1 MVVAGHEAF
10 ASGTATPRRTGTRPQ
25 WRGHLAYAAAALA
38 IWALLQAFWSGALT
52 ETRDGVSAFGPD
64 DYMRLVQVSD
74 LLGGAAWHD
83 LTQTRLDPPDG
94 IATHWTRLPDLPIAL
109 VAWLLEPEMDRRE
122 ALLVAAAVVP
132 AGLLL
137 ALLLTLGWAV
147 APLLPGLTR
156 LLVLPALV
164 FAAPALIQFL
174 PGRVDHHAY
183 HMLVLAVLFGAAVR
197 VADDAGAVRVAAL
210 AGVVSAVGMW
220 VSHEVAPWLI
230 VFSAALALDWVW
242 RRTSLRAALWF
253 AGAHLGVVVLIMPI
267 SHPVGA
273 WTAAACDGFSATTVG
288 FAGVVAVFW
297 GLLAVLDRPTVG
309 PLVRL
314 AWTAVSGVAACAG
327 FVALFP
333 DCLQGPYGQLD
344 PAVAAMWLESVKEA
358 RPFSALPAEEAGLM
372 ARFLLVPLLGMAYA
386 AVVLIRSRGALRQ
399 KYLVVCV
406 FCAASLLGLAY
417 QIRLFSDAALLGVI
431 PAAAACAAVWRHGG
445 RLRHAA
451 ARVLVRASPV
461 LALIAVFAL
470 KPSAAPE
477 AASVDGPTLPCEVAP
492 AAPLLEALTG
502 PDGRALLIA
511 APIDLGPELLFR
523 TSHAVVAAPYHRAPA
538 GLLTIDR
545 VFGSTEVRSA
555 QTALEGRGV
564 DLVLVCRDGPNR
576 HRYRGEAEASF
587 VDRLVQ
593 SNPPN
598 WLEPVVLPE
607 ASGLLAFR
615 LQPSVMTVEEEP

>member
-1 MVVAGHEAF
+1 MAVAGYEAF
-10 ASGTATPRRTGTRPQ
+10 ASGTAVPRRSGTRPQ

-38 IWALLQAFWSGALT
+38 IWALLQAFWSGVLT

-94 IATHWTRLPDLPIAL
+94 VATHWTRLPDMPIAL

-122 ALLVAAAVVP
+122 ALLIAAAVVP

-137 ALLLTLGWAV
+137 ALLLILGWTV
-147 APLLPGLTR
+147 TPVLTGSTR

-183 HMLVLAVLFGAAVR
+183 HLLVLAVLFGAAVR
-197 VADDAGAVRVAAL
+197 IADNAGAVRVAAV
-210 AGVVSAVGMW
+210 AGIVSAVGMW

-242 RRTSLRAALWF
+242 RRTPLRAALWF
-253 AGAHLGVVVLIMPI
+253 AGAHFGTVVLIMPVA
-267 SHPVGA
+267 HPLEA
-273 WTAAACDGFSATTVG
+273 WTTTACDGFSATTVG
-288 FAGVVAVFW
+288 FAGAVAAFW
-297 GLLAVLDRPTVG
+297 GLLAVLDRLTAG
-309 PLVRL
+309 PAMRFI
-314 AWTAVSGVAACAG
+314 WTTVSGGAACAG

-333 DCLQGPYGQLD
+333 DCLQGPYGHLD
-344 PAVAAMWLESVKEA
+344 PAVAATWLESVKEA

-372 ARFLLVPLLGMAYA
+372 ARFLVVPLLGMAYA
-386 AVVLIRSRGALRQ
+386 AVALVRGHGALRQ

-406 FCAASLLGLAY
+406 FVAASLLALAY

-431 PAAAACAAVWRHGG
+431 PAAAACAAVWRQGG
-445 RLRHAA
+445 QLRHAV

-477 AASVDGPTLPCEVAP
+477 AASADGLTLPCEVAQ
-492 AAPLLEALTG
+492 AAPALEALTG

-523 TSHAVVAAPYHRAPA
+523 TSHGVVAAPYHRAPA

-545 VFGSTEVRSA
+545 VFGATDVPSTRTV
-555 QTALEGRGV
+555 LEARGV

-593 SNPPN
+593 GNPPN
-598 WLEPVVLPE
+598 WLDPVALPE

-615 LQPSVMTVEEEP
+615 LRASVRVEGEP